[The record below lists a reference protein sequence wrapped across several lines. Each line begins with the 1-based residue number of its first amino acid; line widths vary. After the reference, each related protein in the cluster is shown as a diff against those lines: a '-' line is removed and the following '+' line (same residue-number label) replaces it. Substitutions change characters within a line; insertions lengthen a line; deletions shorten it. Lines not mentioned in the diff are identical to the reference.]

1 MCVNYYAVLKFVT
14 AFNGEFFD
22 VYATTFP
29 SIKHCYSLGPHM
41 HTKQGLRLPQNMRIK
56 KANLQTTV
64 SRIILIFWLNEWGII
79 QLHVN
84 CDQESKWLKLEGVF
98 VLYYIGGDPV
108 HYGWVG

>member
-1 MCVNYYAVLKFVT
+1 MLFIRTTHAHQTRT
-14 AFNGEFFD
+14 ALAPE
-22 VYATTFP
+22 
-29 SIKHCYSLGPHM
+29 

-84 CDQESKWLKLEGVF
+84 CDQESKLLKLEGVF